1 MNTTHKTH
9 THTHTHTLSQVL
21 ERLTQRKDDS
31 EERVRM
37 RLEQYHD
44 ACADL
49 SEVFDR
55 VLEVDGEKDAHELLP
70 ELIEFLQ
77 SVDE

>member
-1 MNTTHKTH
+1 
-9 THTHTHTLSQVL
+9 
-21 ERLTQRKDDS
+21 
-31 EERVRM
+31 M

>member
-1 MNTTHKTH
+1 
-9 THTHTHTLSQVL
+9 
-21 ERLTQRKDDS
+21 
-31 EERVRM
+31 M

-55 VLEVDGEKDAHELLP
+55 VLEVDGEKDAPELLP